1 MSTPLAVILVSGVSP
16 VPSVFTRQML
26 EAWLAFGASV
36 PSSLREDRKTTLE
49 PSGDHCGR
57 PLPAPLAV
65 ALVMGLKPVPSAFT
79 RQMLEVPGVSV
90 PSTLRVDAKTTL
102 EPSGDHCGKAAP
114 APVALVSGVSPVPSA
129 FTRQMLEVPGA
140 SVPSSLREE

>member
-26 EAWLAFGASV
+26 EAPLAFGASV
-36 PSSLREDRKTTLE
+36 PSSLRKDTKTILE
-49 PSGDHCGR
+49 PSGDHWGSK
-57 PLPAPLAV
+57 LSAPLAV

-79 RQMLEVPGVSV
+79 RQMLEGKSAFGVSV
-90 PSTLRVDAKTTL
+90 PSRLRLDSKTTV

-114 APVALVSGVSPVPSA
+114 EPVALVSGVSPV
-129 FTRQMLEVPGA
+129 
-140 SVPSSLREE
+140 